1 MDNNV
6 RRFGVLGPPVNVALE
21 RELPRYLP
29 EGVVMNHN
37 RLSRLE
43 AALTEESL
51 IAMSGS
57 VTRAAR
63 DLAMARPEIILYAC
77 TSGSFLEGVGNEARI
92 AERITALTGIPAVTT
107 STAVV
112 EALQTVGARRV
123 FMVTPYPE
131 EVNEHEFAFLA
142 HYGFEVP
149 AYDSFRCQVSAEIMA
164 IASEQV
170 AAMVLRNRE
179 RALSCDAV
187 FVSCTNLLVLDQVE
201 RLEEELGLP
210 VVTSN
215 QASLWAVL
223 RRLGIGT
230 DDIACGRLLR
240 PSEGRAVPATN

>member
-6 RRFGVLGPPVNVALE
+6 RRIGVLGPPVNVALE

-29 EGVVMNHN
+29 DGVVMNHN
-37 RLSRLE
+37 RLSRPE
-43 AALTEESL
+43 AALTKESL
-51 IAMSGS
+51 VAMGESAI
-57 VTRAAR
+57 RAAH
-63 DLAMARPEIILYAC
+63 DLAMARPEVIIYAC
-77 TSGSFLEGVGNEARI
+77 TSGSFLDGVGNEARI

-112 EALQTVGARRV
+112 EALWAVGARRV

-131 EVNEHEFAFLA
+131 EVNEHEIAFLA

-149 AYDSFRCQVSAEIMA
+149 TYDSFRCQVSAEILA

-179 RALSCDAV
+179 RTLSCDAV
-187 FVSCTNLLVLDQVE
+187 FVSCTNLLALDQVE
-201 RLEEELGLP
+201 RLEAELGLP

-215 QASLWAVL
+215 QASLWAAL
-223 RRLGIGT
+223 RRLGIATGG
-230 DDIACGRLLR
+230 IACGRLFRLGEHR
-240 PSEGRAVPATN
+240 TVQAAH

>member
-1 MDNNV
+1 MDNDV
-6 RRFGVLGPPVNVALE
+6 RRIGVLGPPVNVALE

-29 EGVVMNHN
+29 DGVVMNHN
-37 RLSRLE
+37 RLSRPE
-43 AALTEESL
+43 AALTKESL
-51 IAMSGS
+51 VAMGESAM
-57 VTRAAR
+57 RAAR
-63 DLAMARPEIILYAC
+63 DLAMARPEVILYAC

-112 EALQTVGARRV
+112 EALRAVGARRV

-131 EVNEHEFAFLA
+131 EVDRHELTFLA

-149 AYDSFRCQVSAEIMA
+149 AYDSFRCQVSAEILA

-179 RALSCDAV
+179 RVLSCDAV
-187 FVSCTNLLVLDQVE
+187 FVSCTNLLALDQVE
-201 RLEEELGLP
+201 RLEAELDLP

-215 QASLWAVL
+215 QASLWATL
-223 RRLGIGT
+223 RRLGIAT
-230 DDIACGRLLR
+230 DGIACGRLFRLGER
-240 PSEGRAVPATN
+240 PAVEAAR